1 VHGAPWLARDP
12 GGEPYT
18 LEDRELLEAI
28 ADCAALALDGARL
41 WATHTED
48 LRRLEQAASR
58 TERLQE
64 VTAALSGAAT
74 LQEVA
79 AVVANLAVASMDGTA
94 GSLLLPTSSGGELE
108 IIAHVGHAHTPHL
121 IERFRKLPVTAD
133 NPVALAYRERSRGSR
148 PESSRSAWSSAICW
162 S

>member
-18 LEDRELLEAI
+18 LEDCE
-28 ADCAALALDGARL
+28 
-41 WATHTED
+41 
-48 LRRLEQAASR
+48 
-58 TERLQE
+58 
-64 VTAALSGAAT
+64 
-74 LQEVA
+74 
-79 AVVANLAVASMDGTA
+79 
-94 GSLLLPTSSGGELE
+94 LLLPTFSGGELE